1 MWGCR
6 EEQQTLGKAGQ
17 TSQGVVIDICPAPR
31 AAKDCCASI
40 VVVWCSHIETLEKLL
55 HPACRAVRH
64 PHRRLTHG
72 IVNKT
77 KTGFWNTAMLQVA
90 LIQNTNTDL
99 AVTPPEAAAPEPVS
113 PLSESKSDAAPIHT
127 SSISLWASNFNRAC
141 VRACVRTG
149 AEADALLFAY

>member
-6 EEQQTLGKAGQ
+6 EEQQTLGKASQ

-64 PHRRLTHG
+64 LHRRLTHG

-77 KTGFWNTAMLQVA
+77 KTGFWNKAMLQVA
-90 LIQNTNTDL
+90 LIQKIQKQTLRSHRRRLQPQNL
-99 AVTPPEAAAPEPVS
+99 S
-113 PLSESKSDAAPIHT
+113 PL
-127 SSISLWASNFNRAC
+127 
-141 VRACVRTG
+141 
-149 AEADALLFAY
+149 